1 MFEKNVII
9 HGFKDNYLDFI
20 NHADAVMQLSSEE
33 GVSRVLRESMAFGK
47 PILSFRL
54 EGTLDLLCD
63 NEDCL
68 LSDLNDIINIT
79 SNLEN
84 LYFNSSL
91 RNKISKNVYL
101 NFIKKYSQKSMKNS
115 LKSIISKLKIS

>member
-1 MFEKNVII
+1 MDLRII
-9 HGFKDNYLDFI
+9 TWILLI
-20 NHADAVMQLSSEE
+20 TLTQLCNCHPKR

-79 SNLEN
+79 S
-84 LYFNSSL
+84 
-91 RNKISKNVYL
+91 
-101 NFIKKYSQKSMKNS
+101 KS
-115 LKSIISKLKIS
+115 